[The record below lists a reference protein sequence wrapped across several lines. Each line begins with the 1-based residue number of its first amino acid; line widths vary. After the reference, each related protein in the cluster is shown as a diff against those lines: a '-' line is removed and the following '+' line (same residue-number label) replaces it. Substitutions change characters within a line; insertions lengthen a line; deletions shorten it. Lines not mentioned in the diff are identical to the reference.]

1 MNINLNQHQP
11 NIVRNQAEVDDMIDA
26 ECEPKHLNFDGIP
39 EEGPAANNSPFKEPG
54 NDKSLGSAM
63 KGLGI
68 QSNRKK
74 HGRRR
79 KDITN

>member
-1 MNINLNQHQP
+1 MNINQHQHKP

-39 EEGPAANNSPFKEPG
+39 EEGPVANNSPFKEPG

>member
-1 MNINLNQHQP
+1 MNQNQHQP
-11 NIVRNQAEVDDMIDA
+11 NIVRNQAEVDEMIDA

-74 HGRRR
+74 PGRRR

>member
-1 MNINLNQHQP
+1 
-11 NIVRNQAEVDDMIDA
+11 MIDA

-39 EEGPAANNSPFKEPG
+39 EDRPAENNSPFKEPG

>member
-1 MNINLNQHQP
+1 
-11 NIVRNQAEVDDMIDA
+11 MIDA
-26 ECEPKHLNFDGIP
+26 ECEPKHLNFDSIP

-79 KDITN
+79 KDVIN